1 MDVPLHQWPSRL
13 ERAIARRALS
23 RVRRVFVCSE
33 IDSTQDAARRL
44 RARAGD
50 LVTCGRQTG
59 GRGRDGRTWLDTG
72 SHGLAA
78 TFVIARDQ
86 PQRLSIAAAVAG
98 AKAIESHASR
108 STARS
113 DDGAPP
119 PQDSGHSTI
128 GIKWPNDLMIGGR
141 KVGGVLIEQA
151 GDLAYVGVGIN
162 VSQSTW
168 PAELKSRAIS
178 LAQAGVEVDRVD
190 LLESLAASLEDALAL
205 DDAALVNEFR
215 SRDAMLHRRAT
226 FRHDARD
233 VAGVVRAID
242 PMVEITVETD
252 VGPRVLPAA
261 STSVVSV
268 EWEDEP
274 R

>member
-13 ERAIARRALS
+13 ERAIARRGLS

-33 IDSTQDAARRL
+33 VVSTQDVARRL

-59 GRGRDGRTWLDTG
+59 GRGREGRAWLDTG
-72 SHGLAA
+72 AHGLAA
-78 TFVIARDQ
+78 TFVIDRER

-98 AKAIESHASR
+98 AKAIESHAPR
-108 STARS
+108 SGSEAS
-113 DDGAPP
+113 APP
-119 PQDSGHSTI
+119 SHNAGPPAI
-128 GIKWPNDLMIGGR
+128 GIKWPNDLMIVAR
-141 KVGGVLIEQA
+141 KAGGVLIEQA

-168 PAELKSRAIS
+168 PAELAPRAIS
-178 LAQAGVEVDRVD
+178 LAQAGIEVDRVD
-190 LLESLAASLEDALAL
+190 LLESLMISLEAALAL
-205 DDAALVNEFR
+205 DDAALVNDFR
-215 SRDAMLHRRAT
+215 ARDVLSRRRAT

-233 VAGVVRAID
+233 VAGVVCRID

-252 VGPRVLPAA
+252 LGPRVLPAA

-268 EWEDEP
+268 EWEVEP
-274 R
+274 Q